1 MRLCLLHEIGFT
13 KCPSTAAEIEVKS
26 VLFAFCFTSAPLN
39 AGTPPRGT
47 FTGAADRRLLNFHGI
62 PYRSAPRFGWVD
74 TRVSTHPQTLFLLY
88 RVRHTFFG
96 KTKRKCGG
104 HSTRQSRVS
113 RSNCYIL
120 QNQNIPSL
128 ICPAISIIFKIIR
141 IPHTAFS
148 PHVSFLSVT
157 TRMQKNTK
165 RRLIIKDIH
174 SCLFTICRIN
184 RPIIAAHNM
193 IFTIQIP
200 VGFLNFNFISWS
212 FLSKATMLECSRFSH
227 EISFHPVIAAVG
239 HPRSRWYAALRRGD

>member
-1 MRLCLLHEIGFT
+1 MRVRLLAEHLPAQPTGDFWI
-13 KCPSTAAEIEVKS
+13 STAFHTDQPPVSDELTQECQLILKR
-26 VLFAFCFTSAPLN
+26 FFFCTVS
-39 AGTPPRGT
+39 GT
-47 FTGAADRRLLNFHGI
+47 L
-62 PYRSAPRFGWVD
+62 
-74 TRVSTHPQTLFLLY
+74 
-88 RVRHTFFG
+88 FFG

-141 IPHTAFS
+141 IHHTAFS

-193 IFTIQIP
+193 IFTIPIP

-212 FLSKATMLECSRFSH
+212 FLQRRLCLNAPVSHMKYPSAQQLRQSVILAAGDTPRCGAAIKNALTCGSYRSAQSRCLSPDTSVPYM
-227 EISFHPVIAAVG
+227 EYPSTQ
-239 HPRSRWYAALRRGD
+239 

>member
-1 MRLCLLHEIGFT
+1 MRLCLLHEIGFI
-13 KCPSTAAEIEVKS
+13 KCPSAAAEIEVKS

-39 AGTPPRGT
+39 AGTPPRRT
-47 FTGAADRRLLNFHGI
+47 FTGAADRRLQVW
-62 PYRSAPRFGWVD
+62 SAVRTDQPPVSDELTLLCQLILKRFFFCI
-74 TRVSTHPQTLFLLY
+74 VSGTL
-88 RVRHTFFG
+88 FFG

-227 EISFHPVIAAVG
+227 EISFRPTAAAVG
-239 HPRSRWYAALRRGD
+239 HPRSR

>member
-1 MRLCLLHEIGFT
+1 MLYPNLHCCASLGNTVLNCSAQIIVFPYVAWAQCIQTPNLYPVPTGDFWI
-13 KCPSTAAEIEVKS
+13 STAFHTDQPPVSDELTLLCQLILKR
-26 VLFAFCFTSAPLN
+26 FFFCTVS
-39 AGTPPRGT
+39 GT
-47 FTGAADRRLLNFHGI
+47 L
-62 PYRSAPRFGWVD
+62 
-74 TRVSTHPQTLFLLY
+74 
-88 RVRHTFFG
+88 FFG

-227 EISFHPVIAAVG
+227 EISFRPTAAAVG
-239 HPRSRWYAALRRGD
+239 HPRSR

>member
-1 MRLCLLHEIGFT
+1 MR
-13 KCPSTAAEIEVKS
+13 V
-26 VLFAFCFTSAPLN
+26 
-39 AGTPPRGT
+39 
-47 FTGAADRRLLNFHGI
+47 RLLAEHLPAQPTGDF
-62 PYRSAPRFGWVD
+62 RFGRQSVPISPPFRMSWHSCVNSSSNAFSF
-74 TRVSTHPQTLFLLY
+74 VPCPAHFL
-88 RVRHTFFG
+88 FG
-96 KTKRKCGG
+96 KTKRKCEG

-141 IPHTAFS
+141 IHHTAFS

-193 IFTIQIP
+193 IFTIPIP

-227 EISFHPVIAAVG
+227 EISFHPTAAAVG

>member
-13 KCPSTAAEIEVKS
+13 KCPSAAAEIEVKS

-62 PYRSAPRFGWVD
+62 PYRSAPRFRD
-74 TRVSTHPQTLFLLY
+74 ELTLLCQLILKRFFFCTVSGTLFLA
-88 RVRHTFFG
+88 RQKENVGDIPR
-96 KTKRKCGG
+96 
-104 HSTRQSRVS
+104 RQSRVS

-165 RRLIIKDIH
+165 RRSIIKDIH
-174 SCLFTICRIN
+174 SCLL
-184 RPIIAAHNM
+184 
-193 IFTIQIP
+193 QY
-200 VGFLNFNFISWS
+200 VG
-212 FLSKATMLECSRFSH
+212 
-227 EISFHPVIAAVG
+227 
-239 HPRSRWYAALRRGD
+239 